1 MRKGQMTVNTKLK
14 TSSCISNLISVGFFY
29 TFQDLERSKK
39 LCSKMFGRVNA
50 GTLSIKGRAALTVI
64 YIYIYILNNVSTF
77 LYTYFISFL

>member
-1 MRKGQMTVNTKLK
+1 MTVNTKLK

-29 TFQDLERSKK
+29 TFPDLERSKK

-64 YIYIYILNNVSTF
+64 YIYIYIFSTVSTI
-77 LYTYFISFL
+77 LSPSFLSFY